1 VCRLFLGNFK
11 PLILGILQ
19 PILTVKS
26 FMRNLLIN
34 LELKLADLLIQ
45 EKMLR
50 NCDTN
55 HPINARNLEQ
65 IRSRIKS
72 LKIQIDMIDVLR
84 SVVREVSKKGVERH
98 GTEQTELI
106 R

>member
-1 VCRLFLGNFK
+1 
-11 PLILGILQ
+11 
-19 PILTVKS
+19 
-26 FMRNLLIN
+26 MRNLLIN

-65 IRSRIKS
+65 IHRRIKS
-72 LKIQIDMIDVLR
+72 LKIQIDMIDVLW
-84 SVVREVSKKGVERH
+84 SVEREISKKGVVAYA
-98 GTEQTELI
+98 TEQRELV